1 MDLRTNC
8 DGKTIN
14 IDCVVFQPEKNF
26 ICLYAGNESK
36 ITLRISNDCLS
47 DTFFNSAAELSVADD
62 FCLREEGCGNM
73 YDLELTLTDGDK
85 VLDAAE
91 SFFGMRK
98 IKRCGNNTVGKRIQK
113 TVFSVVLLD
122 WGILSAGKRMLLFT
136 A

>member
-1 MDLRTNC
+1 
-8 DGKTIN
+8 
-14 IDCVVFQPEKNF
+14 
-26 ICLYAGNESK
+26 
-36 ITLRISNDCLS
+36 
-47 DTFFNSAAELSVADD
+47 
-62 FCLREEGCGNM
+62 M

-122 WGILSAGKRMLLFT
+122 WGILSAGKRILLFT